1 MRVSTGRVDRR
12 TELGKPKRMSCT
24 FLRFALGAAGVA
36 LTTLTACS
44 PGGAD
49 RTVALESHDYSY
61 SGLEG
66 FVGRAGEK
74 VSFVMT
80 NSGPADHEF
89 EVFGPDGKAIG
100 EIGPTSA
107 GATKKVALSLRES
120 GTYRFSCG
128 VSDHESRGMTGT
140 FVVS

>member
-1 MRVSTGRVDRR
+1 MVAAYREYRPTG
-12 TELGKPKRMSCT
+12 LAAA
-24 FLRFALGAAGVA
+24 AL
-36 LTTLTACS
+36 LFLTACS
-44 PGGAD
+44 GGRAD
-49 RTVALESHDYSY
+49 RTVALESHDYTY
-61 SGLEG
+61 AGMDA
-66 FVGRAGEK
+66 FVGKADEK
-74 VSFVMT
+74 IEFVMT

-107 GATKKVALSLRES
+107 GATKKVTLALAKS

-140 FVVS
+140 FVIR